1 MKEETKNFII
11 LMNLEMNKE
20 KSTINY
26 MGCNDGL
33 LMMTCFQGKKYVRKM
48 KCYLK
53 HNQKEN
59 FQKVMIR
66 FWHVWKDCALQS
78 KMIKI

>member
-33 LMMTCFQGKKYVRKM
+33 LMMTCF
-48 KCYLK
+48 
-53 HNQKEN
+53 
-59 FQKVMIR
+59 
-66 FWHVWKDCALQS
+66 
-78 KMIKI
+78 